1 MAGLDSI
8 VSQIEAAIGVD
19 CSNYQT
25 QSIGGGCINSAY
37 KITTA
42 DQAFFVKLNQ
52 PEGVD
57 MFAAEAQGLNE
68 MTEAN
73 CVRVPEVITYGQ
85 ADGHSFLALEYVQLG
100 SMRGQAAT
108 LLGEQLAQM
117 HDIEQPFF
125 GWHVDNT
132 IGSTPQFNQRSDD
145 WLLFYQQQ
153 RLGPQLEL
161 AAQQGFGGALQ
172 RCGDKL
178 QADMAHF
185 FSGYTPQPALLHGDL
200 WGGNASADE
209 NGNPVIYDPATYYGD
224 READIAMTE
233 LFGGFGG
240 GFHDAYQSIYRLDSG
255 YPVRKTLYNLYHVLN
270 HLNMFGG
277 GYLGQAE
284 AMIAQLLSELRG

>member
-1 MAGLDSI
+1 MASLDSI
-8 VSQIEAAIGVD
+8 VSQIEAATGVD
-19 CSNYQT
+19 CSDYQT
-25 QSIGGGCINSAY
+25 QSIGGGCINTAY
-37 KITTA
+37 KIIA
-42 DQAFFVKLNQ
+42 NDQAFFVKLNQ
-52 PEGVD
+52 PERVD
-57 MFAAEAQGLNE
+57 MFAAEAQGLSE
-68 MTEAN
+68 MAEAN
-73 CVRVPEVITYGQ
+73 CVRVPEVVTYGQ
-85 ADGHSFLALEYVQLG
+85 ADGQSFLALEYVQLG

-125 GWHVDNT
+125 GWHIDNT
-132 IGSTPQFNQRSDD
+132 IGSTPQYNQRHDD
-145 WLLFYQQQ
+145 WLTFWQEQ

-161 AAQQGFGGALQ
+161 ASQQGFGGALQ

-185 FSGYTPQPALLHGDL
+185 FSGYTPKPSLLHGDL

-209 NGNPVIYDPATYYGD
+209 HGNPVIYDPATYYGD
-224 READIAMTE
+224 READVAMTE
-233 LFGGFGG
+233 LFGGFGA
-240 GFHDAYQSIYRLDSG
+240 GFNDAYRAIHPLDSG

-284 AMIAQLLSELRG
+284 AMIAQLLSELKG

>member
-8 VSQIEAAIGVD
+8 VSQIEAASGVD
-19 CSNYQT
+19 CSDYQT

-37 KITTA
+37 KIITSE
-42 DQAFFVKLNQ
+42 QAFFVKLNQ
-52 PEGVD
+52 PERVD
-57 MFAAEAQGLNE
+57 MFAAEAQGLSE
-68 MTEAN
+68 MAKAN

-85 ADGHSFLALEYVQLG
+85 ADGQSFLALEYVQLG
-100 SMRGQAAT
+100 GMRGQAAT
-108 LLGEQLAQM
+108 LLGEQLARM

-125 GWHVDNT
+125 GWHIDNT
-132 IGSTPQFNQRSDD
+132 IGSIPQYNDRDDD
-145 WLLFYQQQ
+145 WLAFWQQQ

-161 AAQQGFGGALQ
+161 ASQQGFGGALQ

-185 FSGYTPQPALLHGDL
+185 FSGYTPQPSLLHGDL

-224 READIAMTE
+224 READVAMTE

-240 GFHDAYQSIYRLDSG
+240 GFYDAYQSIHPLDGGYR
-255 YPVRKTLYNLYHVLN
+255 VRKTLYNLYHVLN